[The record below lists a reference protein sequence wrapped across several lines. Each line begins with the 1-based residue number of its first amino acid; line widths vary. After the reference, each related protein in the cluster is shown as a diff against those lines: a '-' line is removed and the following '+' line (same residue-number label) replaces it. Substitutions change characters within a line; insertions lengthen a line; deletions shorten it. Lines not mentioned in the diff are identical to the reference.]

1 MFERASVRVNPRT
14 PVRVEIGTPGQPTT
28 LGVVSNIS
36 DHGACVVTDGRF
48 PIGES
53 LVLQLVFSPDTQ
65 PLQAA
70 GRVVWM
76 RPASESA
83 GAQRYLRYPI
93 EMEELVETV
102 GEVIAEAAAAN
113 RAA

>member
-1 MFERASVRVNPRT
+1 MFERSSVRVNPRT

-48 PIGES
+48 PIGQS

-65 PLQAA
+65 PFQAA

-76 RPASESA
+76 RPAAEAA
-83 GAQRYLRYPI
+83 GAQRYGLQWAHRTGPQHARLR
-93 EMEELVETV
+93 ELINEK
-102 GEVIAEAAAAN
+102 I
-113 RAA
+113 

>member
-14 PVRVEIGTPGQPTT
+14 PVRVEIGKPGQPTS
-28 LGVVSNIS
+28 LGVVANIS

-65 PLQAA
+65 PFQAA

-76 RPASESA
+76 RTGGEQP
-83 GAQRYLRYPI
+83 GAQRYGLQWAHRTGPQHARLR
-93 EMEELVETV
+93 ELITTEK
-102 GEVIAEAAAAN
+102 I
-113 RAA
+113 

>member
-65 PLQAA
+65 PFQAA

-76 RPASESA
+76 RPASETA
-83 GAQRYLRYPI
+83 GAQRYGLQWAHKTGPQHARLR
-93 EMEELVETV
+93 ELISQKV
-102 GEVIAEAAAAN
+102 
-113 RAA
+113 

>member
-14 PVRVEIGTPGQPTT
+14 PVRVEIGSPGQPTT

-53 LVLQLVFSPDTQ
+53 LVLQLTFSPDTQ
-65 PLQAA
+65 PFQAA

-76 RPASESA
+76 RPAAETA
-83 GAQRYLRYPI
+83 GGQRYGLQWAHRTGPQHARLR
-93 EMEELVETV
+93 ELISEKV
-102 GEVIAEAAAAN
+102 
-113 RAA
+113 